1 MSLGSLLWLGH
12 HAGAVLFANFF
23 WGVKLRDSAS
33 ETFFQFFALGV
44 FRAFRPFARRRLVAA
59 LTRNGAPQVLSGGL
73 ESGVLITMVEGEV
86 LRVAFEEKGRR
97 PG

>member
-1 MSLGSLLWLGH
+1 MAVRELLGCQVAEQPEYVPLL
-12 HAGAVLFANFF
+12 GAKDLTRVPRFSPL
-23 WGVKLRDSAS
+23 
-33 ETFFQFFALGV
+33 
-44 FRAFRPFARRRLVAA
+44 ARRRLVAA

-86 LRVAFEEKGRR
+86 LRVAFEEEGRR